1 MPDWETVITRG
12 APDAEEFTLLVAAGD
27 PENVRQLMRTA
38 TDIAR
43 FEGGSVHVVSVVHE
57 PYGSEFGVFTDETI
71 REEFARDRRAVLGR
85 AIDAGASTDTAVTGS
100 VVVARHVADGI
111 LQAADNADADAILV
125 GWRDRRRTDAV
136 LGTMVDSL
144 LERSPRDVLVE
155 RIGTTAD
162 GVESVLVPVAGSR
175 HAALAARVGGAIATA
190 NDARLLLLAV
200 SAGSVDV
207 ETATEYVERTERAL
221 LELWEGPAR
230 TDRTSLRVDCSVVE
244 GESITDV
251 IAAEAEAHDV
261 VLMGATRGNALR
273 RRLVGSIP
281 QAVTRR
287 TDQTVLLAQRS
298 TEFSRLSRVLG
309 RLRRS

>member
-12 APDAEEFTLLVAAGD
+12 TPSAEEFTLLVAAGD
-27 PENVRQLMRTA
+27 PDNVPQLMRTA

-57 PYGSEFGVFTDETI
+57 PYNSEFGLFTDETI
-71 REEFARDRRAVLGR
+71 REEYAGDRRAVLEQ
-85 AIDAGASTDTAVTGS
+85 AIDAGESADTEVTGS
-100 VVVARHVADGI
+100 VVVARHVSDGI
-111 LQAADNADADAILV
+111 LEAAEKTDADAILV
-125 GWRDRRRTDAV
+125 GWRDRRRSDAV

-144 LERSPRDVLVE
+144 LTRSPTDVLVE

-162 GVESVLVPVAGSR
+162 GVESVLVPVAGSQ

-200 SAGSVDV
+200 ATDDVSLESAQES
-207 ETATEYVERTERAL
+207 VERTERAL
-221 LELWEGPAR
+221 LELWEGPERTAR
-230 TDRTSLRVDCSVVE
+230 NALQVDCSVVE
-244 GESITDV
+244 GDSVADV
-251 IAAEAEAHDV
+251 IVEEAPAHDV
-261 VLMGATRGNALR
+261 VLMGATRGSALR
-273 RRLVGSIP
+273 RRLIGSIP

-298 TEFSRLSRVLG
+298 TAFSRLSRIVG
-309 RLRRS
+309 RVRRS